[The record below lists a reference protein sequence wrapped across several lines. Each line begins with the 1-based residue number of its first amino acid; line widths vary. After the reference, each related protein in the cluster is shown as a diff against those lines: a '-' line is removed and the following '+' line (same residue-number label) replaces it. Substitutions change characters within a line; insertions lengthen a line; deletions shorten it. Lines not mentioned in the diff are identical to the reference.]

1 MNLFTRR
8 YRHKDKLYN
17 LSLWEIWKKIH
28 ISNEYSTLI
37 GSNFLWK
44 VSTKFQIL
52 FRLCFAC
59 YAIVL
64 IILYTVFVIDL
75 TIEPSGNLFYIF
87 LNLLIMI
94 LPLFL
99 TELALTLFV
108 PLDVLQNIEIKEIGN
123 SKNL

>member
-1 MNLFTRR
+1 MNLFNRR

-37 GSNFLWK
+37 ESNFLWR
-44 VSTKFQIL
+44 VSIKFKTL

-64 IILYTVFVIDL
+64 IIFTAFVIDL

-108 PLDVLQNIEIKEIGN
+108 PFDVSHNIEIKEIGDSNN
-123 SKNL
+123 S